1 MTEHE
6 ATARAVWGFNTP
18 IGMPV
23 PVIAY
28 LTGLSFRDVC
38 RAVELG
44 GFFIEDDRSKAEAV
58 FKCGRRIK
66 Y

>member
-6 ATARAVWGFNTP
+6 ATARAVWGFTFL

-23 PVIAY
+23 PMVAY
-28 LTGLSFRDVC
+28 LTGLSFRDVSK
-38 RAVELG
+38 AAELG